1 MADGGEVVY
10 ALIANIPS
18 FYHSA
23 DLRNYFS
30 QFIESGGF
38 SCFHFRHRPEGAA
51 AETRSDG
58 EGRGRDRPPKTLCCV
73 VRLRR
78 DQLEKLVKMYNRR
91 HWLDRKGEPTAALCF
106 ISKLK
111 VTRTTQGKRPLL
123 SYGLSLSP
131 NGNTLYLSQF
141 PRLAAFSL
149 SQFRPLLP
157 YAVQTT

>member
-1 MADGGEVVY
+1 MVKMADGSEVVY

-30 QFIESGGF
+30 QFIESRGF

-58 EGRGRDRPPKTLCCV
+58 GESRDRSPKTLCCV
-73 VRLRR
+73 VRLKR
-78 DQLEKLVKMYNRR
+78 DQLGKLVKMYHRR
-91 HWLDRKGEPTAALCF
+91 HWLDRKGETTAALCF

-111 VTRTTQGKRPLL
+111 VTRTTQGKTVVVL
-123 SYGLSLSP
+123 
-131 NGNTLYLSQF
+131 
-141 PRLAAFSL
+141 
-149 SQFRPLLP
+149 
-157 YAVQTT
+157 